1 MYQYE
6 LVVVPCCITHIHSS
20 YRSGTCCFVVSKQQ
34 DSAVRMAAIRRAC
47 CVGFTGQGSQWV
59 GMGKELLKQCPKA
72 KDMLDEVDSI
82 MGYSLSK
89 IMFSGPEVW
98 HL

>member
-1 MYQYE
+1 
-6 LVVVPCCITHIHSS
+6 
-20 YRSGTCCFVVSKQQ
+20 
-34 DSAVRMAAIRRAC
+34 MAAIRKAC

-98 HL
+98 HF